1 MTQNQEETYTRLCDA
16 GYEYCQ
22 TEENGDVIVGKYE
35 RSFET
40 SRLLYAITITPSGKY
55 TEINLS

>member
-1 MTQNQEETYTRLCDA
+1 MTQNQKVTYTRLCDA

-35 RSFET
+35 RAFGA